1 VSAVALPAVLV
12 LRVVLDVELVL
23 GLVLD
28 VELVLGFVL
37 DVELVL
43 MLVFGLAVE
52 PAPLL
57 DELHLRRLRWRLQH

>member
-12 LRVVLDVELVL
+12 LRV
-23 GLVLD
+23 VLD